1 MRKQAF
7 PSSSAPC
14 ADVCFTVHKI
24 QTVKH
29 RVKQSGQ
36 QGSVHADCVEVL
48 VSVSGGGALS
58 SSSHTGG
65 SHSLGD
71 KERPHKEEAVGSSRT
86 VVSGTKVRFCQC
98 GASRGSC
105 RRAGST
111 VCVIPSERWSLSLFQ
126 LNSKEQKSVRQGMGS
141 RSFPGSA
148 RAGGS
153 AWSQP

>member
-7 PSSSAPC
+7 PSSSAPY

-36 QGSVHADCVEVL
+36 QGSVQADCVVVL
-48 VSVSGGGALS
+48 VSVWGGALS

-71 KERPHKEEAVGSSRT
+71 KERPHG
-86 VVSGTKVRFCQC
+86 
-98 GASRGSC
+98 GSC
-105 RRAGST
+105 GFFSDGS
-111 VCVIPSERWSLSLFQ
+111 
-126 LNSKEQKSVRQGMGS
+126 
-141 RSFPGSA
+141 
-148 RAGGS
+148 
-153 AWSQP
+153 